1 MWVTK
6 PVQFNK
12 CMLAANSSGM
22 FATKPVLKTSY
33 ALYIMSFYEYI
44 WTVLKKTLES
54 KNNKW

>member
-44 WTVLKKTLES
+44 
-54 KNNKW
+54 